1 MLLKKIDS
9 RTKSIL
15 MFLMPGLVV
24 YSLVILLPIMKA
36 AFYSFYDWNGGTM
49 RTFIGIMNYK
59 EIFAVQ
65 SSFWNALKNT
75 MIYVVVC
82 VVGQVGLGLV
92 FSLMLFSVPL
102 KGSRIFRS
110 AMYIPCILAPVV
122 IGFLGLQ
129 LYNGRFGIVNSLLHA
144 IGLDSWTRDWLG
156 DGRVAIYALVAL
168 HVWQFIGY
176 YSVIILSA
184 AQAIPQE
191 LLEVSEVDGAV
202 GLKKIWYVIIP
213 LLKNTILVC
222 LTICVAGTMKVF
234 DQIFVMTKGG
244 PGNATEVLGL
254 YMYNNTFNRFR
265 YGLGSAI
272 SIVIL
277 VSSLIM
283 VVFPRITLEKIAQ
296 RDEI

>member
-1 MLLKKIDS
+1 
-9 RTKSIL
+9 
-15 MFLMPGLVV
+15 
-24 YSLVILLPIMKA
+24 
-36 AFYSFYDWNGGTM
+36 
-49 RTFIGIMNYK
+49 MNYK